1 MAKIQNVRGT
11 YDLYGEAK
19 RKTKKVIATGG
30 EIVEKYGFEEIET
43 PIFEF
48 TEVFSRNLGDTSDI
62 VTKEMYCF
70 QDRGGESLTLR
81 PEGTAGVV
89 RSFISEGM
97 QQNLPVKLYY
107 AGPMFRYE
115 RPQKGRQRQF
125 TQFGVELLGV
135 ENPQADIEV
144 ISMAYE
150 FVEKLGLA
158 GSVTVEINSLGDQ
171 ESRDAYRTKLVA
183 YLQEHYDELSEDS
196 KARLEKNPLRVLD
209 SKEDCDKKVVEN
221 APLYKD
227 SLNEA
232 STSFF
237 NQVLTGLD
245 KLGIK
250 YRVNN
255 RLVRGLDY
263 YSHTVF
269 ELVTDKLGAQGTVL
283 AGGRYDGLVEEI
295 GGPSIPAVGFGMG
308 IERVL
313 MLLDN
318 LAEGEC
324 KLQIEDETPQ
334 VFVAC
339 LNKELSLKA
348 FTLMESFRQAGLRSD
363 MDHQGRSLK
372 AQFKYADKLGAQYVA
387 VLGDDEVAKGVV
399 KLRNMQTRD
408 EWESPLKTAPEDLKA
423 HLEK

>member
-1 MAKIQNVRGT
+1 MSKMQNVRGT
-11 YDLYGEAK
+11 NDLYGEAK
-19 RKTKKVIATGG
+19 RKMKKVVATGSDV
-30 EIVEKYGFEEIET
+30 VEKYGFDEIET

-97 QQNLPVKLYY
+97 QQNLPLKLYY
-107 AGPMFRYE
+107 TGPMFRYE

-144 ISMAYE
+144 IAMAYE
-150 FVEKLGLA
+150 YMENLGLT
-158 GSVTVEINSLGDQ
+158 GNVTVEINSLGDA
-171 ESRDAYRTKLVA
+171 ESRDAYREKLVA
-183 YLQEHYDELSEDS
+183 YLKGHYDELSEDS
-196 KARLEKNPLRVLD
+196 KNRLDRNPLRVLD
-209 SKEDCDKKVVEN
+209 SKEDCDKAVVAE

-232 STSFF
+232 STNFF
-237 NQVLTGLD
+237 NEVLAGLD
-245 KLGIK
+245 RLGIK
-250 YRVNN
+250 YRINN

-283 AGGRYDGLVEEI
+283 AGGRYDGLIEQMGGGKVAGIGWACGVERL
-295 GGPSIPAVGFGMG
+295 S
-308 IERVL
+308 
-313 MLLDN
+313 MLLEADVSLPRSIAVIPVGDDVNSIAIEIAYKLRRAGFVVEQGYSGN
-318 LAEGEC
+318 LKKRMIRANKANAYKAVIIGSEEFANKTVTLKDLDSGEQ
-324 KLQIEDETPQ
+324 KI
-334 VFVAC
+334 VAI
-339 LNKELSLKA
+339 
-348 FTLMESFRQAGLRSD
+348 
-363 MDHQGRSLK
+363 
-372 AQFKYADKLGAQYVA
+372 DKLIEE
-387 VLGDDEVAKGVV
+387 L
-399 KLRNMQTRD
+399 N
-408 EWESPLKTAPEDLKA
+408 
-423 HLEK
+423 

>member
-48 TEVFSRNLGDTSDI
+48 TEVFSRNLGETSDV

-125 TQFGVELLGV
+125 TQFGCELLGV
-135 ENPQADIEV
+135 ETPQADIEV
-144 ISMAYE
+144 IAMAYE
-150 FVEKLGLA
+150 FVEKLGLE
-158 GSVTVEINSLGDQ
+158 GNVVVEINSLGDK
-171 ESRDAYRTKLVA
+171 ESRDAYRSKLVA
-183 YLQEHYDELSEDS
+183 YLREHLDELSSDS
-196 KARLEKNPLRVLD
+196 KERLEKNPLRVLD
-209 SKEDCDKKVVEN
+209 SKEECDKEVVAG
-221 APLYKD
+221 APLYCD
-227 SLNEA
+227 SLNE
-232 STSFF
+232 TSKDFF
-237 NQVLTGLD
+237 NKVLQGLD
-245 KLGIK
+245 SLGIK
-250 YRVNN
+250 YRINN

-283 AGGRYDGLVEEI
+283 AGGRYDGLVEQMGGGAVAGI
-295 GGPSIPAVGFGMG
+295 GWACGV
-308 IERVL
+308 ERL
-313 MLLDN
+313 SMLLEADVSLPRPVAVIPVGEDTN
-318 LAEGEC
+318 GKAVEIAYLLRKAGFRVEQSYSGNLKKRMMKANKANACKAVIIGSDELAENKVTVKDLDSGEQ
-324 KLQIEDETPQ
+324 KT
-334 VFVAC
+334 VA
-339 LNKELSLKA
+339 
-348 FTLMESFRQAGLRSD
+348 
-363 MDHQGRSLK
+363 
-372 AQFKYADKLGAQYVA
+372 ADKIV
-387 VLGDDEVAKGVV
+387 EEI
-399 KLRNMQTRD
+399 N
-408 EWESPLKTAPEDLKA
+408 
-423 HLEK
+423 

>member
-1 MAKIQNVRGT
+1 MSKIQNVRGT

-19 RKTKKVIATGG
+19 RKAKKVIAVGSGT
-30 EIVEKYGFEEIET
+30 VEKYGFEEIET

-125 TQFGVELLGV
+125 TQFGCELLGV
-135 ENPQADIEV
+135 ETPQADIEV
-144 ISMAYE
+144 IAMAYE
-150 FVEKLGLA
+150 FIESLGLN
-158 GSVTVEINSLGDQ
+158 GSVTVEINSLGDA
-171 ESRDAYRTKLVA
+171 ESRNNYRAKLVA
-183 YLQEHYDELSEDS
+183 YLKEHFDELSEDS
-196 KARLEKNPLRVLD
+196 KNRLDKNPLRVLD
-209 SKEDCDKKVVEN
+209 SKEECDKAVVAG
-221 APLYKD
+221 APLYAD

-232 STSFF
+232 SAKFF
-237 NQVLTGLD
+237 ADVLQGLD
-245 KLGIK
+245 NLGIK

-283 AGGRYDGLVEEI
+283 AGGRYDGLVEQMGGGKVAGI
-295 GGPSIPAVGFGMG
+295 GWACGV
-308 IERVL
+308 ERL
-313 MLLDN
+313 SMLLEADTSLPRPIAVIPVGEDTNTEAIKIAYSLRRAGYRVEHSYSGN
-318 LAEGEC
+318 LKKRMIKANKANAYKAVIIGSDELASNQVTLKDLDSGEQ
-324 KLQIEDETPQ
+324 KT
-334 VFVAC
+334 VA
-339 LNKELSLKA
+339 LSNL
-348 FTLMESFRQAGLRSD
+348 LE
-363 MDHQGRSLK
+363 
-372 AQFKYADKLGAQYVA
+372 
-387 VLGDDEVAKGVV
+387 EVK
-399 KLRNMQTRD
+399 
-408 EWESPLKTAPEDLKA
+408 
-423 HLEK
+423 